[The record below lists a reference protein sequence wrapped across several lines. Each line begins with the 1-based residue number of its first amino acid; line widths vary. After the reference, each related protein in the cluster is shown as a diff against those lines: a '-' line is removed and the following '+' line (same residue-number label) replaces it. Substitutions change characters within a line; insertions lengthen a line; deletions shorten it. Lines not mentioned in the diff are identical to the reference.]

1 MVAPAPTT
9 PSSPL
14 GPQCRA
20 VSPPGSHRTAGRR
33 SDKVVATCLGRARP
47 HHGDAHRGRGRFS
60 GQSRV
65 GRYCRARYY
74 HPTLQR
80 FISDDP
86 IGFGGG
92 INFYAYATN
101 NPIRYVD
108 PLGLFTVSLCIK
120 GSASS
125 GVSGGGGTCANF
137 GNDRKEGM
145 SFSITGAVGIGGGGI
160 GATVGGSVAW
170 SNAPTVLELNG
181 PFAYGGV
188 SGGPPGAV
196 GGLYGFAGQGSR
208 GTIAG
213 AEMYGGYGV
222 KLPNTLAPP
231 LAVEGG
237 VTTTSTIFGV
247 SKKGFVF
254 LQP

>member
-1 MVAPAPTT
+1 VPIDPA
-9 PSSPL
+9 
-14 GPQCRA
+14 
-20 VSPPGSHRTAGRR
+20 
-33 SDKVVATCLGRARP
+33 GRAR
-47 HHGDAHRGRGRFS
+47 HGTGGRVAASRPSRLHPHRGDWHRRRHRFS
-60 GQSRV
+60 GQPRD

-74 HPTLQR
+74 HPTFQR
-80 FISDDP
+80 FIAEDP

-92 INFYAYATN
+92 VNFFAYATN

-145 SFSITGAVGIGGGGI
+145 SFSITGTAGIGGGGI

-181 PFAYGGV
+181 LFAYGGL

-213 AEMYGGYGV
+213 AEMYGGFGV

-231 LAVEGG
+231 VAVEGG

-247 SKKGFVF
+247 SRKGFVF